1 MSVGTRRRRVYRACW
16 QVFLALTTSAVTP
29 YDQGVPVT
37 FDLLTARDRDW
48 GLDDFVAEVNR
59 LLPEVVPGDA
69 ATRAKAEVSARLVRH
84 YATEG
89 VLPKPLKEGVEAR
102 YDGDHLVRVLA
113 LRRLLLEGYPSTV
126 AGAFLQRHDRER
138 LARFLLGELRLD
150 LDLTPGGPPAGPA
163 SADLSADARARLA
176 AMRARAGLPPLPDAQ
191 APAAPP
197 PGRRE
202 TRRVRADRSHGRR
215 HRGAP
220 PRRTAARRTAAAA
233 ARRARRRLDALPA
246 AARVGAAR
254 ARTASSTPPPRPP
267 GTPCATPCWRASRR
281 SPWSAACAAER
292 RPQPPHPRHRRE
304 ARGTDPPATRRLVVR
319 RTPNGRPVPRA
330 PKEPP

>member
-1 MSVGTRRRRVYRACW
+1 M
-16 QVFLALTTSAVTP
+16 
-29 YDQGVPVT
+29 PVT

-150 LDLTPGGPPAGPA
+150 LDLTPGGPPARPA
-163 SADLSADARARLA
+163 SAELSADARARLV
-176 AMRARAGLPPLPDAQ
+176 AMRARAGLPPLPDAA
-191 APAAPP
+191 APAAPS
-197 PGRRE
+197 PGIAKRAASAPRE
-202 TRRVRADRSHGRR
+202 ATDDGFAV
-215 HRGAP
+215 HRLLEP
-220 PRRTAARRTAAAA
+220 S
-233 ARRARRRLDALPA
+233 PA
-246 AARVGAAR
+246 AAPAAP
-254 ARTASSTPPPRPP
+254 APV
-267 GTPCATPCWRASRR
+267 
-281 SPWSAACAAER
+281 
-292 RPQPPHPRHRRE
+292 
-304 ARGTDPPATRRLVVR
+304 ARGVAWTRYPLLPGLELHVEDGFVDP
-319 RTPNGRPVPRA
+319 RTPAAWNALRDAILARLEA
-330 PKEPP
+330 IALERSMRR